1 MKHFIFGH
9 TVNGLPMHAF
19 RFGNNTDKGK
29 KILILGGVH
38 GDEIEGVA
46 MANQLLEEFKN
57 HFPYKLEVTLVP
69 TFNLEGTLA
78 GTRHNANG
86 VDLNRNLPTKDWD
99 PKAFNARYFPGHTSN
114 SEPENHALV
123 NYITSGKVDF
133 ILTLHSFRN
142 VMVNM
147 NGDCKAEADL
157 MSQVGGYPVTTDMG
171 YPTPG
176 SLGTYAGV
184 ENKVPTI
191 TYELLK
197 GQNLKTLLP
206 PHIKAVRALLQYK
219 ETH

>member
-1 MKHFIFGH
+1 MKTFIFGR
-9 TVNGLPMHAF
+9 TVNDLPIQAY
-19 RFGNNTDKGK
+19 RFGNHTKKGK
-29 KILILGGVH
+29 RILILGGVH

-46 MANQLLEEFKN
+46 LAMRLLEEFQQS
-57 HFPYKLEVTLVP
+57 FPYKLEVTLVP
-69 TFNLEGTLA
+69 TFNLEGVLA
-78 GTRHNANG
+78 KTRHNANG

-99 PKAFNARYFPGHTSN
+99 PKAFNQRYFPGHKAN

-123 NYITSGKVDF
+123 EYIRGGKVDF
-133 ILTLHSFRN
+133 ILTLHSFTK

-147 NGDCKAEADL
+147 NGDCKAEAEL

-176 SLGTYAGV
+176 SLGTFGGV

-197 GQNLKTLLP
+197 DQNLKTLLP
-206 PHIKAVRALLQYK
+206 KHIKAVRALLQYK
-219 ETH
+219 ENH

>member
-1 MKHFIFGH
+1 MKHFIFGE
-9 TVNGLPMHAF
+9 TVNHLPIHAY
-19 RFGNNTDKGK
+19 RFGNCHDRGK

-46 MANQLLEEFKN
+46 LAKKLLADFAKN
-57 HFPYKLEVTLVP
+57 FPYKLEVTLVP
-69 TFNLEGTLA
+69 TFNLEGVLN

-99 PKAFNARYFPGHTSN
+99 PKAFNARYFPGHFAN

-123 NYITSGKVDF
+123 DYIKGGKCDF
-133 ILTLHSFRN
+133 ILTLHSFSK

-147 NGDCKAEADL
+147 NGNCKAEAEL
-157 MSQVGGYPVTTDMG
+157 MSQVGKYPVTTDMG

-176 SLGTYAGV
+176 SLGTFAGV
-184 ENKVPTI
+184 EQDVPTI
-191 TYELLK
+191 TYELKK

-206 PHIKAVRALLQYK
+206 IHIKAVRALLQYK
-219 ETH
+219 ENN

>member
-1 MKHFIFGH
+1 MRNFVFGK
-9 TVNGLPMHAF
+9 TVNNLPIHAF
-19 RFGNNTDKGK
+19 QFGNVTAKGK

-46 MANQLLEEFKN
+46 LANVLLEEFQKS
-57 HFPYKLEVTLVP
+57 FTYKLQVTLVP
-69 TFNLEGTLA
+69 TFNLEGVLRL
-78 GTRHNANG
+78 TRHNANG

-99 PKAFNARYFPGHTSN
+99 PKAFNKRYFPGNTAN
-114 SEPENHALV
+114 SEPENNALV
-123 NYITSGKVDF
+123 NYLLDGNADF
-133 ILTLHSFRN
+133 ILTLHSFTK

-147 NGDCKAEADL
+147 NGNCKAEAEL

-184 ENKVPTI
+184 ELDVPTI

-197 GQNLKTLLP
+197 GADLKYLIPTHL
-206 PHIKAVRALLQYK
+206 KAVRALMQYK
-219 ETH
+219 ENH